1 VEADAFRVEES
12 TMRLASVR
20 TAGDPML
27 HVLIGSG
34 WVPVAAAARTLGIE
48 GLEDLSD
55 VADLYR
61 RGHVAIEAAERLAHE
76 ELEGLAGRSIEQ
88 LALGPVVATPRS
100 IVCIGRNYLDHI
112 HEGNAPVPEYPILF
126 AKFPNTL
133 VGNDERVIAHEIST
147 QLDYEGE
154 LVVVIG
160 ARASRVPAD
169 RWRDVVAGYTLI
181 NDVSDRDLQ
190 YRDVQW
196 IRGKSLDTWAPL
208 GPIFVSGDEI
218 PDPHRLRLR
227 TRVNGEL
234 RQDAPT
240 SDMLFKI
247 PALIGFITEAITLEP
262 GDLIATGTPSGVGLG
277 FDPPKWLQVG
287 DVVEVEIPEIGVL
300 RSPIAAAGS

>member
-1 VEADAFRVEES
+1 
-12 TMRLASVR
+12 MRLASVR
-20 TAGDPML
+20 TSGNPVL
-27 HVLIGSG
+27 HVLVGSG
-34 WVPVAAAARTLGIE
+34 WVPISTAAHALGID
-48 GLEDLSD
+48 GLDDLSD

-61 RGHVAIEAAERLAHE
+61 LGGAAIAAAGRVSREAV
-76 ELEGLAGRSIEQ
+76 GGMAGRSLEQ
-88 LALGPVVATPRS
+88 LALGAVVRSPRS

-112 HEGNAPVPEYPILF
+112 NEGNVPVPEYPILF

-133 VGNDERVIAHEIST
+133 VGHGQPVIAHEISK

-160 ARASRVPAD
+160 ARASRVAPE

-181 NDVSDRDLQ
+181 NDVSDRGLQ
-190 YRDVQW
+190 YRDMQW

-208 GPIFVSGDEI
+208 GPIFVSAEEI

-234 RQDAPT
+234 RQDSPT

-247 PALIGFITEAITLEP
+247 PALIAFITEAITLEP
-262 GDLIATGTPSGVGLG
+262 GDLVATGTPSGVGIG

-287 DVVEVEIPEIGVL
+287 DVVEVEIAEIGILTSQV
-300 RSPIAAAGS
+300 AAALP